1 MDRAG
6 LIPPLRTEFSLPVLF
21 WDYHVGQQYSNV
33 EMPGPE
39 VLWRTRRLAHISL
52 TWAQFVRLMNS
63 AREIATATE
72 PDIPDG
78 AKLIASARD
87 VLRRSNRAMR

>member
-33 EMPGPE
+33 EE
-39 VLWRTRRLAHISL
+39 VLWRTRRLAHVSL

-72 PDIPDG
+72 PDMLDG